1 MTAAHRAWSFLCAAF
16 TAASLAAFASSARAE
31 DWRWDSGKIED
42 KAASIVRFQ
51 TRFDIWVATYDRPD
65 RACKVFNFDDVG
77 IPPPDLAGSRGG
89 LRRGGLRPAQGVE
102 FPEEFFGCNSSNS
115 DEVGYGAGTEVS
127 FRVISPLHFTVG
139 IDLIYT
145 DPSSDLIKNQI
156 VIAIP
161 FGILLTSYE
170 WTFRPILQPT
180 LTPILYLTDDARD
193 YTFGIDFGGA
203 WRVADWADL
212 SAVIGYKGSETVTTW
227 NFQVALHPM

>member
-1 MTAAHRAWSFLCAAF
+1 MSAAHRAWSFLCAALVF
-16 TAASLAAFASSARAE
+16 AGTAAIARSARAE
-31 DWRWDSGKIED
+31 DWRWDGGTIEE

-51 TRFDIWVATYDRPD
+51 TRFDVWVATYDRPD
-65 RACKVFNFDDVG
+65 RACDTFDFGEGGDV
-77 IPPPDLAGSRGG
+77 PPTLRGTKLQRG
-89 LRRGGLRPAQGVE
+89 LRATQVE
-102 FPEEFFGCNSSNS
+102 IPDYFGCNSSNS
-115 DEVGYGAGTEVS
+115 SEVGYGAGTEVS

-145 DPSSDLIKNQI
+145 DPSSELIKNQI
-156 VIAIP
+156 VIAVP

-193 YTFGIDFGGA
+193 YTFGVDFGGA

-212 SAVIGYKGSETVTTW
+212 SVVIGYKGSETVTTW